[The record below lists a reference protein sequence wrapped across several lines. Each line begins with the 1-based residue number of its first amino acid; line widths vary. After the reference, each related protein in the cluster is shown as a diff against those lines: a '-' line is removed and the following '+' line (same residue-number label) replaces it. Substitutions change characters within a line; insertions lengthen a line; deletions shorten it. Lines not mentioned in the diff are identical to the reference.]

1 MATGQEKFQIVFEA
15 QENASAKIRELSARL
30 AELGGPQM
38 VKSQNEIKKLERQ
51 IDQLSGTAKK
61 GSDYFSHMAESFAIG
76 SLAAAGAQ
84 KAMSFLTSAVKE
96 MWTATLE
103 GETAAIQ
110 LKGALDRLGLG
121 TEANLAAINQ
131 FAMGIARTRGESDEL
146 VKSITGRLLAAGLSW
161 SQTQGLISAALN
173 SAAARG
179 KEFGEVIESLTVSME
194 TNKVRGFR
202 ALGVDVEHAKTAF
215 EALEPAIKEAE
226 RLYGSQAQIAAGS
239 MATRVK
245 TLGEA
250 WHNALEEIGEGNKG
264 AIKGTTSLLTQFVEQ
279 LPKMIAGMKGF
290 ALGGLFGQMRA
301 GVEYDMEKIKESVK
315 ATSASFGEGPPVD
328 IAKWQEQIKAGY
340 DARQKIIDAAAI
352 KQKEIDNAAQKEAEK
367 ARDALLAVWKG
378 YENTR
383 QKTQDDIFAASLI
396 GETAST
402 QAIMKV
408 KEAYARRVNEID
420 STMYASH
427 EEWSKA
433 RQANDALYAAALAQ
447 AEADAR
453 AAKIEFDKKAFD
465 ESRNLA
471 EENQTFAES
480 TLEQIQSGMTASVSA
495 NLQAFVHGRAN
506 LAQVFKGMASDFYNI
521 FVKAVLDYVAKTL
534 VVKLVAMLGGIFD
547 NPTNDRMAAKQG
559 SDFAFHFQRGVL
571 GMLGNNLAAGIGQ
584 QNRITPIAQTAGGS
598 GGTIVMNVSISGNIL
613 SDGFIEDTVAPKLQ
627 RLITGKRSNLAV
639 SPEHKTG
646 SRDVRFN

>member
-84 KAMSFLTSAVKE
+84 KAMSFLTSVIKE

-279 LPKMIAGMKGF
+279 LPRMIAGMKGL

-301 GVEYDMEKIKESVK
+301 NVEYDMEKIKESVK

-328 IAKWQEQIKAGY
+328 MAKWTEELKANY
-340 DARQKIIDAAAI
+340 DKYAA
-352 KQKEIDNAAQKEAEK
+352 
-367 ARDALLAVWKG
+367 
-378 YENTR
+378 TR
-383 QKTQDDIFAASLI
+383 KSTQADTFAALLI
-396 GETAST
+396 GEDT
-402 QAIMKV
+402 
-408 KEAYARRVNEID
+408 Y
-420 STMYASH
+420 
-427 EEWSKA
+427 
-433 RQANDALYAAALAQ
+433 
-447 AEADAR
+447 
-453 AAKIEFDKKAFD
+453 
-465 ESRNLA
+465 
-471 EENQTFAES
+471 NQ
-480 TLEQIQSGMTASVSA
+480 
-495 NLQAFVHGRAN
+495 
-506 LAQVFKGMASDFYNI
+506 
-521 FVKAVLDYVAKTL
+521 AVLKNKQNYTKRL
-534 VVKLVAMLGGIFD
+534 KKL
-547 NPTNDRMAAKQG
+547 TQ
-559 SDFAFHFQRGVL
+559 
-571 GMLGNNLAAGIGQ
+571 
-584 QNRITPIAQTAGGS
+584 
-598 GGTIVMNVSISGNIL
+598 
-613 SDGFIEDTVAPKLQ
+613 
-627 RLITGKRSNLAV
+627 
-639 SPEHKTG
+639 
-646 SRDVRFN
+646 